1 MRVVVP
7 KLPYRGWLFDLDG
20 TIYLGERLI
29 PGADAAIAAL
39 RAAGRRVAFLSNK
52 PLQTRAE
59 YAAKLTRLGVP
70 AAPDDVINS
79 SLVLARYLRDRDPG
93 APVFVIGEPPMLDEM
108 RAHGFEVRPD
118 ERVRWVVIAFDR
130 TFDYAKLNVAL
141 QAVKQGARLIAT
153 NPDRTCP
160 VEGGGEIPDCA
171 GMIAAVEAVTDKK
184 VEAIVGKPSPII
196 LEVALAALGV
206 PARDAAIVG
215 DRIETDIVMGR
226 RLGLGTVLVLSGVTR
241 ADDPR
246 IAAVAPDHVVGSVR
260 DLVE

>member
-1 MRVVVP
+1 MRP

-20 TIYLGERLI
+20 TVYLGEHLI
-29 PGADAAIAAL
+29 PGAAECLATL
-39 RAAGRRVAFLSNK
+39 RAAGRRIAFLTNK
-52 PLQTRAE
+52 PLQTRTE

-70 AAPDDVINS
+70 AGPDDVINS

-93 APVFVIGEPPMLDEM
+93 APVFVIGEPPMVEEM
-108 RAHGFEVRPD
+108 RAHGFEVRAD

-130 TFDYAKLNVAL
+130 TFDYAKLNTAL

-160 VEGGGEIPDCA
+160 VEGGEIPDCA

-184 VEAIVGKPSPII
+184 VEVVVGKPSPII
-196 LEVALAALGV
+196 LEVALASLGV
-206 PARDAAIVG
+206 SAADAVMVG
-215 DRIETDIVMGR
+215 DRIETDIAMGR
-226 RLGLGTVLVLSGVTR
+226 RSGLHTILVLSGVTR

-246 IAAVAPDHVVGSVR
+246 IAEHPADHVIGSVEELMER
-260 DLVE
+260 

>member
-1 MRVVVP
+1 M
-7 KLPYRGWLFDLDG
+7 
-20 TIYLGERLI
+20 
-29 PGADAAIAAL
+29 
-39 RAAGRRVAFLSNK
+39 
-52 PLQTRAE
+52 
-59 YAAKLTRLGVP
+59 
-70 AAPDDVINS
+70 
-79 SLVLARYLRDRDPG
+79 LARYLRDRDPG

-160 VEGGGEIPDCA
+160 VEGGEIPDCA
-171 GMIAAVEAVTDKK
+171 GMVAAVEAVTDKK

-196 LEVALAALGV
+196 LEIALAALGV
-206 PARDAAIVG
+206 SARDAAIVG